1 MLGMY
6 WSDVTG
12 IRELDRA
19 MSKLSGR
26 TIRLIG
32 SRSLN
37 RAGSQG
43 RTRTGRALVKQTGL
57 KLRTV
62 RAAMVPVRASASS
75 LVYRIKA
82 RGGDIALKHFDA
94 RETRSGVSARPFGQR
109 KIFKGTFMRAG
120 WNWSK
125 RVVKPNWN
133 GQVFERT
140 GAKTKGSY
148 GAMDEFRKKK
158 SGVILPRELVKGA
171 SAEAWNST
179 VAKVLPMRVIHEVKR
194 ETGKVFS

>member
-6 WSDVTG
+6 WSDVTC

-62 RAAMVPVRASASS
+62 RAAMVPVKASASS

-109 KIFKGTFMRAG
+109 KIFKGTFIRG
-120 WNWSK
+120 GKFPS
-125 RVVKPNWN
+125 RVALNMGGHVYA
-133 GQVFERT
+133 RS
-140 GAKTKGSY
+140 GS
-148 GAMDEFRKKK
+148 GRLPIKKQK

-171 SAEAWNST
+171 SAEAWQTT

-194 ETGKVFS
+194 ATGKVFG